1 MADTAFSSGGTNRA
15 RSARKIFFVHPWA
28 PQGGTGGGT
37 VLHSCSLRKYQEK
50 NICPPPW
57 ITQGGGHFGCPP
69 APKLLRR
76 GTILGGG
83 TVPYSHPLYSL
94 LYVVI
99 YKQIQSNL
107 SRISLKG
114 KVQAKL
120 LLKFVKIHQKW
131 SEFWLNYSRSN
142 FSIWN
147 FLLGAKKKLFAAL
160 LILLR
165 KIL

>member
-1 MADTAFSSGGTNRA
+1 MADTAFSSGGDKSGAKRPKKFFCPPLSSSGGDRGGDSLA
-15 RSARKIFFVHPWA
+15 LLQFKKISRKKYLSP
-28 PQGGTGGGT
+28 PPESLRGGDILAVPRPLNCSGGGQF
-37 VLHSCSLRKYQEK
+37 S
-50 NICPPPW
+50 
-57 ITQGGGHFGCPP
+57 
-69 APKLLRR
+69 
-76 GTILGGG
+76 GGG

-142 FSIWN
+142 FSI
-147 FLLGAKKKLFAAL
+147 
-160 LILLR
+160 
-165 KIL
+165 